1 MNRYIADIMPFRV
14 RHTVD
19 EKAIQRLSIAW
30 LGNAG

>member
-1 MNRYIADIMPFRV
+1 MNRYIAPVVPFRV

-19 EKAIQRLSIAW
+19 EKAIDRLSLAW